1 MMQLSVSILMV
12 ASIALVCASQ
22 PALAAAAA
30 EYPVKPVRV
39 IVPFAPGG
47 TNDVAARIVA
57 EKFSERF
64 AQSFVVD
71 NRAGANGVVGAEIVA
86 RAAPDGYT
94 LLVASA
100 GIAVNPSIMK
110 LLPYDTQRDFTPLG
124 MVGGGPYLMVVHP
137 AIGAK
142 TVKEFVAWTKARPAQ
157 ISYASVGVGSP
168 SQLAAELLRMVSDI
182 DMQHV
187 PYKGG
192 SAALPDLIAGRV
204 AMFFGSISTLNPQMQ
219 AGRLRAIAVTT
230 LTRSPALPEVPTFV
244 ESGFPGFEVNGW
256 YGLLGPAKMP
266 AVLVSRLNA
275 ELQKV
280 LASGE
285 TQTRFAANGMEPAGG
300 TAAAFDERIRNEMTK
315 WAQVVHA
322 AGIKPE

>member
-1 MMQLSVSILMV
+1 MQLSVSILMV

-110 LLPYDTQRDFTPLG
+110 SLPYDTQRDFTPLG

-280 LASGE
+280 LAAGE

>member
-1 MMQLSVSILMV
+1 MV

-71 NRAGANGVVGAEIVA
+71 NRAGANGVGGAEIVA

-110 LLPYDTQRDFTPLG
+110 SLPYDTQRDFTPLG

-266 AVLVSRLNA
+266 AVLVARLNA

-280 LASGE
+280 LAAGE

>member
-1 MMQLSVSILMV
+1 MQLSVSILMV

-110 LLPYDTQRDFTPLG
+110 SLPYDTQRDFTPLG

-266 AVLVSRLNA
+266 AALVSRLNA

-280 LASGE
+280 LAAGE

>member
-1 MMQLSVSILMV
+1 MQLSVSILMV

-110 LLPYDTQRDFTPLG
+110 SLPYDTQRDFTPLG

-266 AVLVSRLNA
+266 AVLVARLNA

-280 LASGE
+280 LAAGE
-285 TQTRFAANGMEPAGG
+285 TQTRFAANGMETAGG

>member
-1 MMQLSVSILMV
+1 MQLSVSILMV

-71 NRAGANGVVGAEIVA
+71 NRAGATGVVGAEIVA

-110 LLPYDTQRDFTPLG
+110 SLPYDTQRDFTPLG

-266 AVLVSRLNA
+266 AVLVARLNA

-280 LASGE
+280 LAAGE

>member
-1 MMQLSVSILMV
+1 MQLSVNILMV

-110 LLPYDTQRDFTPLG
+110 SLPYDTQRDFTPLG

-266 AVLVSRLNA
+266 AALVSRLNA

-280 LASGE
+280 LAAGE

>member
-1 MMQLSVSILMV
+1 MQLSVSILMV
-12 ASIALVCASQ
+12 AAIALVCASQ

-110 LLPYDTQRDFTPLG
+110 SLPYDTQRDFTPLG

-204 AMFFGSISTLNPQMQ
+204 AMFFGSISTLNLQMQ

-266 AVLVSRLNA
+266 AVLVARLNA

-280 LASGE
+280 LAAGE

>member
-1 MMQLSVSILMV
+1 MQLSVSILMV

-110 LLPYDTQRDFTPLG
+110 SLPYDTQRDFTPLG

-266 AVLVSRLNA
+266 AVLVARLNA

-280 LASGE
+280 LTAGE

>member
-64 AQSFVVD
+64 AQPFVVD

-110 LLPYDTQRDFTPLG
+110 SLPYDTQRDFTPLG

-266 AVLVSRLNA
+266 AVLVARLNA

-280 LASGE
+280 LAAGE

>member
-1 MMQLSVSILMV
+1 MQLSVSILMV

-110 LLPYDTQRDFTPLG
+110 SLPYDTQRDFTPLG

-280 LASGE
+280 LAAGE
-285 TQTRFAANGMEPAGG
+285 TQMRFAANGMEPAGG

>member
-1 MMQLSVSILMV
+1 MQLSAIILMV
-12 ASIALVCASQ
+12 ASIALAGASQ
-22 PALAAAAA
+22 PALAAAVA

-110 LLPYDTQRDFTPLG
+110 SLPYDTQRDFTPLG

-219 AGRLRAIAVTT
+219 AGRVRAIAVTT

-244 ESGFPGFEVNGW
+244 ESGYPGFEVNGW

-266 AVLVSRLNA
+266 AALVSRLNA

-280 LASGE
+280 LASSE

>member
-110 LLPYDTQRDFTPLG
+110 SLPYDTQRDFTPLG

-266 AVLVSRLNA
+266 AVLVARLNA

-280 LASGE
+280 LAAGE

>member
-1 MMQLSVSILMV
+1 MQLSVNILMV

-110 LLPYDTQRDFTPLG
+110 SLPYDTQRDFTPLG

-219 AGRLRAIAVTT
+219 AGRVRAIAVTT

-266 AVLVSRLNA
+266 AALVSRLNA

-280 LASGE
+280 LAAGE
-285 TQTRFAANGMEPAGG
+285 TQTRFVANGMEPAGG

>member
-1 MMQLSVSILMV
+1 MV

-110 LLPYDTQRDFTPLG
+110 SLPYDTQRDFTPLG

-280 LASGE
+280 LAAGE

>member
-1 MMQLSVSILMV
+1 MQLSAIILMV
-12 ASIALVCASQ
+12 ASIALAGASQ
-22 PALAAAAA
+22 PAHAAAVA
-30 EYPVKPVRV
+30 EYAVKPVRV

-110 LLPYDTQRDFTPLG
+110 SLPYDTQRDFTPLG

-219 AGRLRAIAVTT
+219 AGRVRAIAVTT
-230 LTRSPALPEVPTFV
+230 LTRSPSLPEVPTFV
-244 ESGFPGFEVNGW
+244 ESGYPGFEVNGW

-266 AVLVSRLNA
+266 TALVSRLNA

-300 TAAAFDERIRNEMTK
+300 TAAAFGERIGNEMTK
-315 WAQVVHA
+315 WAQVVRA

>member
-1 MMQLSVSILMV
+1 MV

-22 PALAAAAA
+22 AALAAAAA

-110 LLPYDTQRDFTPLG
+110 SLPYDTQRDFTPLG

-266 AVLVSRLNA
+266 AVLVARLNA

-280 LASGE
+280 LAAGE

>member
-1 MMQLSVSILMV
+1 MQLSVNILMV

-110 LLPYDTQRDFTPLG
+110 SLPYDTQRDFTPLG

-266 AVLVSRLNA
+266 AVLVARLNA

-280 LASGE
+280 LAAGE

>member
-1 MMQLSVSILMV
+1 MQLSVSILMV

-64 AQSFVVD
+64 SQPFVVD

-110 LLPYDTQRDFTPLG
+110 SLPYDTQRDFTPLG

-219 AGRLRAIAVTT
+219 VGRVRAIAVTT

-244 ESGFPGFEVNGW
+244 ESGYPGFEVNGW

-322 AGIKPE
+322 AGIKSE

>member
-1 MMQLSVSILMV
+1 MV

-30 EYPVKPVRV
+30 EYPIKPVRV

-64 AQSFVVD
+64 AQPFVVD

>member
-1 MMQLSVSILMV
+1 MQLSVSILMV

-30 EYPVKPVRV
+30 EYPIKPVRV

-110 LLPYDTQRDFTPLG
+110 SLPYDTQRDFTPLG

-285 TQTRFAANGMEPAGG
+285 TQMRFAANGMEPAGG
-300 TAAAFDERIRNEMTK
+300 TAAAFAERIRNEMTK

>member
-1 MMQLSVSILMV
+1 MV

-110 LLPYDTQRDFTPLG
+110 SLPYDTQRDFTPLG

-280 LASGE
+280 LAAGE

-300 TAAAFDERIRNEMTK
+300 SAAAFDERIRNEMTK

>member
-1 MMQLSVSILMV
+1 MV

-110 LLPYDTQRDFTPLG
+110 SLPYDTQRDFTPLG

-266 AVLVSRLNA
+266 AALVSRLNA

-280 LASGE
+280 LAAGE

>member
-1 MMQLSVSILMV
+1 MQLSVSILMV

-110 LLPYDTQRDFTPLG
+110 SLPYDTQRDFTPLG

-219 AGRLRAIAVTT
+219 AGRVRAIAVTT

-266 AVLVSRLNA
+266 AVLVARLNA

-280 LASGE
+280 LAAGE

>member
-1 MMQLSVSILMV
+1 MQLSVSILMV

-71 NRAGANGVVGAEIVA
+71 NRAGANGMVGAEIVA

-110 LLPYDTQRDFTPLG
+110 SLPYDTQRDFTPLG
-124 MVGGGPYLMVVHP
+124 MVGGGPYLMVVHS

-266 AVLVSRLNA
+266 AVLVARLNA

-280 LASGE
+280 LAAGE

>member
-1 MMQLSVSILMV
+1 MV

-64 AQSFVVD
+64 SQPFVVD
-71 NRAGANGVVGAEIVA
+71 NRAGVNGVVGAEIVA

-110 LLPYDTQRDFTPLG
+110 SLPYDTQRDFTPLG

-280 LASGE
+280 LASSE

>member
-1 MMQLSVSILMV
+1 MQLS
-12 ASIALVCASQ
+12 AKALVVVCGAAV
-22 PALAAAAA
+22 ALAIVTTASGAVA
-30 EYPVKPVRV
+30 EFPTKPVRIV
-39 IVPFAPGG
+39 VPFAPGG

-57 EKFSERF
+57 EKFSERLG
-64 AQSFVVD
+64 QVFVID

-110 LLPYDTQRDFTPLG
+110 SLPYDTLRDFTPLG
-124 MVGGGPYLMVVHP
+124 LLGGGPYLMVIHP
-137 AIGAK
+137 AIPAK
-142 TVKEFVAWTKARPAQ
+142 TVKEFVAWTKARPGQ
-157 ISYASVGVGSP
+157 VSYASVGIGSP
-168 SQLAAELLRMVSDI
+168 SHLAAELLRMVAEI

-204 AMFFGSISTLNPQMQ
+204 SMFLGSISTLNPQVQ
-219 AGRLRAIAVTT
+219 TGRLRAIAVTT
-230 LTRSPALPEVPTFV
+230 LTRSAAMPDIPTFV
-244 ESGFPGFEVNGW
+244 ESGYAGFEVNGW

-266 AVLVSRLNA
+266 PAVVARING

-280 LASGE
+280 LADAD
-285 TQTRFAANGMEPAGG
+285 TQTRFAANGMEPAPG
-300 TAAAFDERIRNEMTK
+300 TAAAFGERIRNEIDK
-315 WAQVVHA
+315 WAKVVRA

>member
-1 MMQLSVSILMV
+1 MV
-12 ASIALVCASQ
+12 AAMVLACFSRPV
-22 PALAAAAA
+22 PAAAVA
-30 EYPVKPVRV
+30 EYPSRPVRV

-64 AQSFVVD
+64 ALSFVVD

-100 GIAVNPSIMK
+100 GIAVNPSIMQS
-110 LLPYDTQRDFTPLG
+110 LPYDTRRDFTPLG
-124 MVGGGPYLMVVHP
+124 LVGGGPYLMVVHP

-142 TVKEFVAWTKARPAQ
+142 TVKEFVAWTKARPGQ

-204 AMFFGSISTLNPQMQ
+204 SMFFGSISTLNPQMQ
-219 AGRLRAIAVTT
+219 AGRVRAIAVTT
-230 LTRSPALPEVPTFV
+230 LTRSAALPEVPTFV
-244 ESGFPGFEVNGW
+244 ESGYPGFEVNGW

-266 AVLVSRLNA
+266 AALVSLLNA

-280 LASGE
+280 LASAD

-300 TAAAFDERIRNEMTK
+300 SATAFADRIRHEISK
-315 WAQVVHA
+315 WAQVVRA

>member
-1 MMQLSVSILMV
+1 MQLSVSILMV

-110 LLPYDTQRDFTPLG
+110 SLPYDTQRDFTPLG

-266 AVLVSRLNA
+266 AVLVARLNA

-280 LASGE
+280 LAAGE

>member
-1 MMQLSVSILMV
+1 MQLSVSILMV

-22 PALAAAAA
+22 AALAAAAA
-30 EYPVKPVRV
+30 EYPIKPVRV

-110 LLPYDTQRDFTPLG
+110 SLPYDTQRDFTPLG

-266 AVLVSRLNA
+266 AALVSRLNA

-280 LASGE
+280 LAAGE

>member
-1 MMQLSVSILMV
+1 MV

-22 PALAAAAA
+22 AALAAAAA
-30 EYPVKPVRV
+30 EYPIKPVRV

-110 LLPYDTQRDFTPLG
+110 SLPYDTQRDFTPLG

-266 AVLVSRLNA
+266 AALVSRLNA

-280 LASGE
+280 LAAGE

>member
-1 MMQLSVSILMV
+1 MQLSVSILMV

-22 PALAAAAA
+22 AALAAAAA

-110 LLPYDTQRDFTPLG
+110 SLPYDTQRDFTPLG

-266 AVLVSRLNA
+266 AVLVARLNA

-280 LASGE
+280 LAAGE